1 MKVSNTNIMAKLEY
15 EITFDV
21 KLLKKVIRQAEGQLF
36 ASIFDGD
43 EELQSILNV
52 NGISESDD

>member
-1 MKVSNTNIMAKLEY
+1 MAKLEY